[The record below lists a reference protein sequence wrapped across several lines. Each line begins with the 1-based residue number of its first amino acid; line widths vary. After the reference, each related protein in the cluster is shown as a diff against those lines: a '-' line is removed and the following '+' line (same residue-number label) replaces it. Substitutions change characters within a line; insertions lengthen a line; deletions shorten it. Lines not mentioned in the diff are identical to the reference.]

1 MERPIIRFELQNRV
15 AGKIRMNFR
24 GTSTEISIKLWFG
37 KYCSCD
43 KACQFSAR
51 YGTPWRNYLEN
62 QTVDGKFINKRVRLF
77 MHQTPCLNRVEKKI
91 FLGRHNRLANSCII
105 TFKKMQEQ
113 PLEVLYKEAVLK
125 TIFTIFER
133 GWW

>member
-1 MERPIIRFELQNRV
+1 
-15 AGKIRMNFR
+15 
-24 GTSTEISIKLWFG
+24 
-37 KYCSCD
+37 
-43 KACQFSAR
+43 
-51 YGTPWRNYLEN
+51 
-62 QTVDGKFINKRVRLF
+62 